1 MGRGKIERRGSKP
14 RQTKPV
20 ILIVTE
26 GEKSEPKYFEHF
38 RTRQNNVD
46 VRVVPNSKNGGK
58 TDYGSLI
65 RKAVKICGDDDLSPR
80 RGDSVWIVAD
90 GDVNYQAADAIGKKN
105 AALSEA
111 RKKAEKPDILMNYGK
126 VLQYVQNHPCYKQ
139 SALQEWSKAS
149 VADAWI
155 IATAVACGYTI
166 VTFEKAVGNLS
177 ERNPSKN
184 AKIPNVASEFGVS
197 VVTLYDMM
205 RTLGFH
211 L

>member
-1 MGRGKIERRGSKP
+1 MAE
-14 RQTKPV
+14 QTKFLIDANSFITPHLTYYPFDFAPSFWSQMEERISDGSIV
-20 ILIVTE
+20 ILDMVKDEILHGNDSLCEWMT
-26 GEKSEPKYFEHF
+26 SLNI
-38 RTRQNNVD
+38 RTYVD
-46 VRVVPNSKNGGK
+46 HRM
-58 TDYGSLI
+58 
-65 RKAVKICGDDDLSPR
+65 
-80 RGDSVWIVAD
+80 
-90 GDVNYQAADAIGKKN
+90 
-105 AALSEA
+105 
-111 RKKAEKPDILMNYGK
+111 PDILRNYGK

-155 IATAVACGYTI
+155 IATAIACGYTI

-197 VVTLYDMM
+197 VVSLYDMM